1 MQEGKENILCE
12 RSMKNTVNRDTSTDF
27 AYINSLFSL
36 RLQKNASGLP
46 WQQVTS
52 QLTIKFIK
60 KMLKHI
66 QLTFKTTFK
75 YAVFIQLE
83 ETLR

>member
-1 MQEGKENILCE
+1 MQEGKKPILCE
-12 RSMKNTVNRDTSTDF
+12 GSMKNVNRDTFTGF
-27 AYINSLFSL
+27 AYIMFNFFFL

-52 QLTIKFIK
+52 QTIIKFIK
-60 KMLKHI
+60 KMLKHVL
-66 QLTFKTTFK
+66 LTFKTTFR
-75 YAVFIQLE
+75 YTVVIQLE